1 MVLTVESDRE
11 ELGKVDFL
19 LSGFIDSDLAAFS
32 SLLTQPAQSL
42 NSGLIAQVHSSGLKS
57 L

>member
-11 ELGKVDFL
+11 ELGKLNFF
-19 LSGFIDSDLAAFS
+19 LSGSIDSELAAFS